1 LLALGIA
8 AIATAGYLFFKGR
21 AAAGKVCVADS
32 ESEQAREE
40 TEEPEELPNNFFLD
54 PSATY
59 AENERL
65 IVKWMNDQIEAQ
77 NFSVVDRKLKNIE
90 DF

>member
-1 LLALGIA
+1 MLALGIA

-21 AAAGKVCVADS
+21 AATGKVCVADS